1 MKFSIPYRS
10 RGHNAFRRPVLFAL
24 AGLLLLG
31 SCIGMAATL
40 PQRASAA
47 ACSAPSTD
55 YGRAT
60 ATVNISSTTTYR
72 IWSRVFAPDA
82 NNNSYLL
89 EVDGNTC
96 FTIGDGGQAANAW
109 TWIDHQGGNPSSKVQ
124 MSLGAGNHS
133 LKMIG
138 REPGVK
144 LGRVLFVSNLNCVP
158 VGTGDNCATSAAPSD
173 TEGPTVDIT
182 APAESSVVEG
192 VVGVAASAKD
202 NVGVAKVDFYVNGTL
217 KASDTS
223 APYSFNW
230 DTKVTANGKVQLMA
244 KAYDVSG
251 NAGSDSIQVSVRG
264 GDAQAP
270 TTPANVSAQADASGK
285 AIIKWAASTD
295 NVGVAGYRIL
305 RNKVVVGQTPSLE
318 YLDVTALPNTGYGYQ
333 VIAYDQ
339 AGNSSAP
346 SNVVDVTTVS
356 VADSEAPAAP
366 GNVTAI
372 PVSPN
377 QINLTWTAST
387 DNIGVAAYD
396 IFRST
401 GKGQAIKVASVT
413 KTGYGDTSLAPGTKY
428 DYYVVARDSAL
439 NTSEKSAVV
448 MAETKPKPV
457 PAGAL
462 RGKVTFAKNNEGHA
476 HVVIHVKGAKQ
487 TYDTDA
493 QGNYQILRLP
503 PGTYQVTYQ
512 AEGSQTKEVTV
523 KIHAGKLSKT
533 DVTLQK
539 RQ

>member
-1 MKFSIPYRS
+1 MKFSVPS
-10 RGHNAFRRPVLFAL
+10 RLTHRNIIRKPLLFAL
-24 AGLLLLG
+24 SGLLLIG
-31 SCIGMAATL
+31 SCVGMIAATS
-40 PQRASAA
+40 QRASAA
-47 ACSAPSTD
+47 ACSAPGTD

-60 ATVNISSTTTYR
+60 ATVNISNTTTYR
-72 IWSRVFAPDA
+72 IWSKVFSPDA

-96 FTIGDGGQAANAW
+96 FTVGDGGSAANAW
-109 TWIDHQGGNPSSKVQ
+109 SWVDHQGGNPSSKVQ
-124 MSLGAGNHS
+124 MNLSAGNHS

-144 LGRVLFVSNLNCVP
+144 LGRVLFVSNLNCIP
-158 VGTGDNCATSAAPSD
+158 VGNGDNCATAAAPSD

-192 VVGVAASAKD
+192 VVGVTATAKD
-202 NVGVAKVDFYVNGTL
+202 NVGVAKVDFYVNGAL

-230 DTKVTANGKVQLMA
+230 DSKVTANGKVQLMA

-251 NAGSDSIQVSVRG
+251 NAGSDSIQVTVKG
-264 GDAQAP
+264 GDGQAP
-270 TTPANVSAQADASGK
+270 TTPGNVSAQTDASAK
-285 AIIKWAASTD
+285 VTVKWAASTD

-305 RNKVVVGQTPSLE
+305 RNKVVVGQTQGLE
-318 YLDVTALPNTGYGYQ
+318 YVDAALPSTAYAYQ
-333 VIAYDQ
+333 VLAYDQ
-339 AGNSSAP
+339 AGNSSTP
-346 SNVVDVTTVS
+346 SNAVDVTTPS
-356 VADSEAPAAP
+356 VADSEAPSAP
-366 GNVTAI
+366 GGVTATA
-372 PVSPN
+372 VSPN
-377 QINLTWTAST
+377 QINLAWTAST

-401 GKGQAIKVASVT
+401 GKGQAVKVASVT
-413 KTGYGDTSLAPGTKY
+413 KTGYGDTALVPGAKY
-428 DYYVVARDSAL
+428 DYYVVARDSSS
-439 NTSEKSAVV
+439 NNSEKSAVV
-448 MAETKPKPV
+448 TAETKPKPAAV
-457 PAGAL
+457 GAL

-476 HVVIHVKGAKQ
+476 HVVIHVKGARQ

-503 PGTYQVTYQ
+503 AGTYQVTYQ
-512 AEGSQTKEVTV
+512 AEGSQMKELTI